1 VSDVAYLTIPAKQVE
16 AVTKTVLGLYGARA
30 EALGAVALAAEDIS
44 DDRLD
49 IEHARRELR
58 AIEDALFDLGWPDGP
73 SDGPVEI
80 VGRPT
85 VLREVA
91 RMSLLDSTDAVAEAL
106 LHYDCGTEG
115 LVAVQRAVEAVVS
128 LLDVFATAEA
138 PSD

>member
-1 VSDVAYLTIPAKQVE
+1 VSDVAYLTIPPEQVE

-30 EALGAVALAAEDIS
+30 EALGAVALAVDDIS
-44 DDRLD
+44 EDRLD
-49 IEHARRELR
+49 VEHARGELR
-58 AIEDALFDLGWPDGP
+58 TIEDALFDLGWPDRP
-73 SDGPVEI
+73 SDGPIEI

-91 RMSLLDSTDAVAEAL
+91 RMSLLDSTDAVVEAL
-106 LHYDCGTEG
+106 LRYDDGTED

-128 LLDVFATAEA
+128 LLHLFATAEA